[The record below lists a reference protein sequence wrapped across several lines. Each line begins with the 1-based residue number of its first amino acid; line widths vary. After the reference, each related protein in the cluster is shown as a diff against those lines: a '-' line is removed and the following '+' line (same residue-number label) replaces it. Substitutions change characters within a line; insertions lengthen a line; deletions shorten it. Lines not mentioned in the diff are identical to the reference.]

1 LILSAQ
7 FTGETWDFM
16 RPDFDDINTIGEQGE
31 KLSDLIRFH
40 DGLLLL
46 RRRTGRNGGIDGL
59 LQTKENAITN

>member
-16 RPDFDDINTIGEQGE
+16 GPDFDDINTIGEQGE

-40 DGLLLL
+40 DGLL
-46 RRRTGRNGGIDGL
+46 RRRTGRNVGIGL
-59 LQTKENAITN
+59 L